1 MHAVDSGVLPQECG
15 AGIWRSIVTNSGN
28 QKHLAAFM
36 RTVGLLRAV
45 SLVAACGKA
54 EPTPQASEASSGT
67 MLNAAQT
74 HAATP
79 QTYSWNLA
87 DLYDGLDSPAYAA
100 DLARAE
106 RECRA

>member
-1 MHAVDSGVLPQECG
+1 M
-15 AGIWRSIVTNSGN
+15 TNSGN

-36 RTVGLLRAV
+36 RTVALLLAV

-54 EPTPQASEASSGT
+54 EPTPQGSEASSGA

-79 QTYSWNLA
+79 QTSSWNLA
-87 DLYDGLDSPAYAA
+87 DLYANV
-100 DLARAE
+100 
-106 RECRA
+106 ECQHVGNQSFA